1 MLILHSYLQ
10 ALDALLV
17 LHDWYFFSLM
27 FARHFISPF
36 CILKKITK
44 KIIINCSLSFDED
57 DSDSNRQHKKE
68 ESKKFIAWHTDFHH
82 SSSTNFFLVSHLN
95 WEKFSFLFYV
105 IFLILLR
112 HKKVRAHDAHNEQEI
127 FPLTMDGVFFM
138 LALKKRKNIEEEK
151 KLLDNASTGW
161 DDY

>member
-1 MLILHSYLQ
+1 MQGTS
-10 ALDALLV
+10 
-17 LHDWYFFSLM
+17 
-27 FARHFISPF
+27 SPLF
-36 CILKKITK
+36 VFLKKLQK

-57 DSDSNRQHKKE
+57 DSNRQHKKE

-151 KLLDNASTGW
+151 NCLIMPRRAGTTTKYESEEMNYLIISYQWNLWAI
-161 DDY
+161 